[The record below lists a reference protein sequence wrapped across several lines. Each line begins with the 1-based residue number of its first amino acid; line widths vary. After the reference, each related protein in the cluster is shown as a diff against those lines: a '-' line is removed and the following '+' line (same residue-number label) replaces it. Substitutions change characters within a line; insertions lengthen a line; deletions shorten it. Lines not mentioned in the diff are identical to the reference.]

1 MDTYA
6 ANAAPTGKL
15 KGLEFQSELSD
26 SFRHLKRS
34 SQVSQKIKV
43 SKEASAKQDYN
54 TEYSIINKQLEKLQ
68 NV

>member
-1 MDTYA
+1 MATHAD
-6 ANAAPTGKL
+6 ANAPTGKL

-43 SKEASAKQDYN
+43 SEEAIIDYN
-54 TEYSIINKQLEKLQ
+54 IEYFPIKNQ
-68 NV
+68 